1 MQIQPTIGTEN
12 HILAQ
17 FTGSSKGAMKAVGE
31 MVREVVQQKKT
42 GQFENQVP
50 IILFHSDSY
59 KHSQYGK
66 VHIPK
71 LSVSR
76 WMAQADTVPVTGSK
90 QEPDTQ
96 PTPTSDIPLE

>member
-1 MQIQPTIGTEN
+1 
-12 HILAQ
+12 
-17 FTGSSKGAMKAVGE
+17 MKAVGE

-42 GQFENQVP
+42 GQFEGQVP
-50 IILFHSDSY
+50 IIMFHSDSY

-76 WMAQADTVPVTGSK
+76 WMDQADTVPVQGSK
-90 QEPDTQ
+90 QEPETK
-96 PTPTSDIPLE
+96 PNPSTNIPLE